1 MVKKG
6 NLILDES
13 QIKSKIKRI
22 AYEIYEDNFKEKK
35 LVVAGIEDRG
45 YRVAQSLAK
54 ELVTISNIQVLL
66 VKVSVDK
73 KSILNSNIELDCDP
87 KLLKNKS
94 IILVDDVLNT
104 GKTLAYSL
112 KPFLN
117 LEIKK
122 LVIAVLVNRSH
133 ILFPIMATYTGYE
146 LSTTIN
152 EHIDVYIEKSPNGV
166 YLN

>member
-13 QIKSKIKRI
+13 QIQSKIKRI

-45 YRVAQSLAK
+45 YRVAQLLAK
-54 ELVTISNIQVLL
+54 ELVTISTIQVLL

-73 KSILNSNIELDCDP
+73 KSILNSNIELDCNP

-152 EHIDVYIEKSPNGV
+152 EHIDVYIEKIT
-166 YLN
+166 

>member
-1 MVKKG
+1 MVTKG

-45 YRVAQSLAK
+45 YKVAQLLAT
-54 ELVTISNIQVLL
+54 ELTAISNIEVLL

-73 KSILNSNIELDCDP
+73 KSILNSNIELDCDI
-87 KLLKNKS
+87 KLLRNKS

-152 EHIDVYIEKSPNGV
+152 EHIDVNIEKSPKGV

>member
-1 MVKKG
+1 MVTKG

-45 YRVAQSLAK
+45 YKVAQSLAT
-54 ELVTISNIQVLL
+54 ELTAISTIEVLL

-73 KSILNSNIELDCDP
+73 KSILNSNIELDCDT
-87 KLLKNKS
+87 KLLRNKS

-152 EHIDVYIEKSPNGV
+152 EHIDVNIEKSPKGV

>member
-1 MVKKG
+1 M
-6 NLILDES
+6 DES

-22 AYEIYEDNFKEKK
+22 AYEIYEDNFKERK

-45 YRVAQSLAK
+45 YRVAQSLVK
-54 ELVTISNIQVLL
+54 ELAAISTIEVLL

-73 KSILNSNIELDCDP
+73 KSIMHSDIELDCNP
-87 KLLKNKS
+87 KLLRNKN

-122 LVIAVLVNRSH
+122 LEIAVLVNRSH

-152 EHIDVYIEKSPNGV
+152 EHIDVYIEKSPKGV